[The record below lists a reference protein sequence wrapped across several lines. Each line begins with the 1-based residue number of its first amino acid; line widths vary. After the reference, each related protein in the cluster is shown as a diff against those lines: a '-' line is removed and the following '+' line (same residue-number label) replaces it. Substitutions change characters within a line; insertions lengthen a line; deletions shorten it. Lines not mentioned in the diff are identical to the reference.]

1 MSACDVHY
9 KFSVRLMRILGLW
22 PYDSESTR
30 RIRAT
35 LVNIFCSLMIIVQIT
50 PFITGDF
57 DFMLLLQAL
66 PITIIS
72 LGSVVKFN
80 AFLFMTSAIKQ
91 LMESIQA
98 KWNTTHKDTLEILE
112 RRATL
117 GKQQGAIYA
126 IIHQCISF
134 FLITTIYVA
143 TETLFIMW
151 LQHSISLYEIVCYN
165 IEKGIAAAPSYI
177 TEKLMN
183 TYRSDYIAKAVNYHA
198 DAKVFMMFLKG
209 KVVFSYAV
217 LLLFAVVSLSINLFR
232 LSIAICETHDIQE
245 MVMAMFFTTSE
256 LVYMF
261 YLNYIIQHL
270 LDYAD
275 SLSTFTYSTPWYN
288 TSVFTQKQLLLIITR
303 CNEALIFDLYG
314 FFNASIEGFSGLV
327 RCTMS
332 YFMML
337 TSMQ

>member
-35 LVNIFCSLMIIVQIT
+35 LVNIFCPLMTIVQIT
-50 PFITGDF
+50 PFITGDL
-57 DFMLLLQAL
+57 DLMLLLQAL
-66 PITIIS
+66 SIIIIS

-80 AFLFMTSAIKQ
+80 VFLFMTSAIKQ
-91 LMESIQA
+91 LMASIQA

-112 RRATL
+112 RRAIL

-126 IIHQCISF
+126 IFMYPSALLVILYRVSSYIMIVATPANSTEIIPFPIVTDYLVDEDKYLFYIVIQQCISF
-134 FLITTIYVA
+134 SLITTIYVA

-177 TEKLMN
+177 SEKLMN

-198 DAKVFMMFLKG
+198 DAK
-209 KVVFSYAV
+209 A
-217 LLLFAVVSLSINLFR
+217 
-232 LSIAICETHDIQE
+232 
-245 MVMAMFFTTSE
+245 
-256 LVYMF
+256 
-261 YLNYIIQHL
+261 
-270 LDYAD
+270 
-275 SLSTFTYSTPWYN
+275 YSTPWYN

-303 CNEALIFDLYG
+303 CNEVLIFDLYG

-332 YFMML
+332 YFMMM

>member
-126 IIHQCISF
+126 IFIYPSALLVTLYRVSSYIMIVATPANSTEIIPFPIVTDYLVDEDKYLFYIVIHQCISF

-198 DAKVFMMFLKG
+198 DAKV
-209 KVVFSYAV
+209 
-217 LLLFAVVSLSINLFR
+217 
-232 LSIAICETHDIQE
+232 
-245 MVMAMFFTTSE
+245 
-256 LVYMF
+256 
-261 YLNYIIQHL
+261 
-270 LDYAD
+270 
-275 SLSTFTYSTPWYN
+275 YSTPWYN